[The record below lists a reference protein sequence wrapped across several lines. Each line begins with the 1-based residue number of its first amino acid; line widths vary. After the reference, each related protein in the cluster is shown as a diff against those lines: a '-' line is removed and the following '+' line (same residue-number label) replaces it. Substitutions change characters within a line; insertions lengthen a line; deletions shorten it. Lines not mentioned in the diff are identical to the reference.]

1 MHPDRVNDEET
12 KYYKK
17 VKLEVNHICRQAID
31 ETNLFHKKYPNR
43 DRIIANVYD
52 KGKIK
57 GSKDVILTIMA
68 EAFILKVFNN
78 ILEIKKTTL
87 PTVTGIC
94 SIIYK

>member
-1 MHPDRVNDEET
+1 MNEVVLIRNAFLYQHEMHPDRVNDEET

-57 GSKDVILTIMA
+57 GSKDVILIT
-68 EAFILKVFNN
+68 
-78 ILEIKKTTL
+78 
-87 PTVTGIC
+87 
-94 SIIYK
+94 